1 MFHQREAMMLVY
13 SACSQKWDC
22 WVKDYECVYNSP
34 YVLPDWLPAGV
45 SPTRLHAHQQYAK
58 SVPFTALTPA
68 LSIIL
73 LKDKVKRCHIAVSI
87 CLLPVKVNF
96 IFTLVAIGGS
106 SMNYGFVSFS
116 DFSWGFHLLL
126 KWFARVLY
134 LTETSSSL
142 SHLL

>member
-58 SVPFTALTPA
+58 SAPFTALTPA

-73 LKDKVKRCHIAVSI
+73 LKDKVKTCHIAICI

-96 IFTLVAIGGS
+96 IFTLLAIGGS
-106 SMNYGFVSFS
+106 FMNYEFVSFS
-116 DFSWGFHLLL
+116 DFSWGFHLL
-126 KWFARVLY
+126 KWFAWVLY